1 MFELVFFKLVISQHL
16 LDLSRVSLVDFAH
29 VFLELGVLFV
39 FLHLKICVALL
50 IRLHFCHL
58 VVVALLKFEH
68 VFLHHLGD
76 SLLVLALALL
86 L

>member
-1 MFELVFFKLVISQHL
+1 
-16 LDLSRVSLVDFAH
+16 
-29 VFLELGVLFV
+29 LELGVLFV

-58 VVVALLKFEH
+58 VVVTLLKFEH